1 MFGLFNRRPV
11 ETRAAEIDAGAL
23 FASFFQYGGG
33 GSYSW
38 QLSPAVLASTLSNS
52 ANNSA
57 IVNHSRRMSNVSPL
71 LVSYRRAMTGGIL
84 TGEPEAPEFAE
95 AVPERVAEAAA
106 DLWTRH
112 HDCEYERD
120 LLHRL
125 IIDGELLILDDGH
138 IVPADGFEP
147 AMTGPDWMREVIGY
161 KIGRSASVRRLG
173 LLYIGD
179 RRAGESRA
187 LPWQGPA
194 LPFAAAL
201 ANIRISAGHGLGA
214 LSKVAAVIAN
224 VSPDRVAAG
233 AGART
238 GVVDGPNANSGDPM
252 QPITS
257 VGVGSIPYL
266 RRGEQIARAMA
277 GPDKTAQD
285 YEALLE
291 ADCAAAL
298 NLPLHELKSDY
309 STGSFSNLRMAWQDA
324 EREYGRRRLW
334 WHRHYRLPLWR
345 ALLSDA
351 FADGRLPRMSGAT
364 MAALKQ
370 PKWSGPR
377 REPPQPEKEAQ
388 ALALLTDK
396 GIYTPAQALEK
407 LES

>member
-1 MFGLFNRRPV
+1 MLGRIFRRPV
-11 ETRAAEIDAGAL
+11 ETRAAEIDVGSL
-23 FASFFQYGGG
+23 FASFYAYGAG

-38 QLSPAVLASTLSNS
+38 QVSPAQIAASLSNS
-52 ANNSA
+52 DSNSSLLT
-57 IVNHSRRMSNVSPL
+57 HSRRLSRTPL
-71 LVSYRRAMTGGIL
+71 LLAYSRAMIGGCL
-84 TGEPEAPEFAE
+84 VGEPEAPEFAE
-95 AVPERVAEAAA
+95 AVPERVATAAA
-106 DLWTRH
+106 DLWMHR
-112 HDCEYERD
+112 HDCERERD

-125 IIDGELLILDDGH
+125 IIDGELLLLDDGQ
-138 IVPADGFEP
+138 IVPPDGFEP
-147 AMTGPDWMREVIGY
+147 AMRGPDWMREVIGF
-161 KIGRSASVRRLG
+161 KIGRSASVRRTG
-173 LLYIGD
+173 LLYLGD
-179 RRAGESRA
+179 RREGEARA
-187 LPWQGPA
+187 LPWIGAA
-194 LPFAAAL
+194 LPYAAAIQ
-201 ANIRISAGHGLGA
+201 NIRISAGHGLGA
-214 LSKVAAVIAN
+214 LAKIAAVIAN

-238 GVVDGPNANSGDPM
+238 GVVDAQNPSGADPM

-257 VGVGSIPYL
+257 LGVGAVPYM
-266 RRGEQIARAMA
+266 RRGEEIARAMA
-277 GPDKTAQD
+277 GPDTTAQN

-334 WHRHYRLPLWR
+334 WHRHFRLPLWR
-345 ALLSDA
+345 GLLSDA
-351 FADGRLPRMSGAT
+351 FADGRLPRMNTAT
-364 MAALKQ
+364 MAALKH

-407 LES
+407 LEN

>member
-1 MFGLFNRRPV
+1 M
-11 ETRAAEIDAGAL
+11 
-23 FASFFQYGGG
+23 
-33 GSYSW
+33 
-38 QLSPAVLASTLSNS
+38 
-52 ANNSA
+52 
-57 IVNHSRRMSNVSPL
+57 
-71 LVSYRRAMTGGIL
+71 
-84 TGEPEAPEFAE
+84 
-95 AVPERVAEAAA
+95 
-106 DLWTRH
+106 
-112 HDCEYERD
+112 
-120 LLHRL
+120 
-125 IIDGELLILDDGH
+125 DGELLLLDDGQ
-138 IVPADGFEP
+138 IVPPDGFEP

-161 KIGRSASVRRLG
+161 KIGRSASVRRVG

-187 LPWQGPA
+187 LPWIGPA

-224 VSPDRVAAG
+224 VSPDRITAG

-257 VGVGSIPYL
+257 VGVGSVPYL
-266 RRGEQIARAMA
+266 RRGEEIARAMA
-277 GPDKTAQD
+277 GPDTTAQD

-334 WHRHYRLPLWR
+334 WHRAYRRRLWR
-345 ALLSDA
+345 AMLSDA
-351 FADGRLPRMSGAT
+351 FADGRLPRMSGDT
-364 MAALKQ
+364 MAALKN
-370 PKWSGPR
+370 PTWPGPR
-377 REPPQPEKEAQ
+377 REPPQPEKEAS
-388 ALALLTDK
+388 ALALLVK
-396 GIYTPAQALEK
+396 EGILDPAAAAAK